1 MFPYSSFNYLAK
13 YNSKT
18 QAASSPAKIV
28 VDFVSVCSSA
38 YWKCAH
44 LWLGIFMTLRDWH
57 VRNGMQ
63 TYMHLLQA
71 LVPNT
76 NFVLYSS
83 EIENDPIVPF
93 HTSNL
98 TMLSGERLC
107 NLVIRLATN
116 AKKTNLKLDQK
127 AVLIR
132 NRSRME
138 YNFNSYLIVHSVRE
152 IGFVGIYLTIS
163 HPYECKDSVRY
174 ILYIFIIS

>member
-1 MFPYSSFNYLAK
+1 MFSYSSFNYLAK
-13 YNSKT
+13 YNSQT

-28 VDFVSVCSSA
+28 VDFVSVRSSA
-38 YWKCAH
+38 YRKCGH

-107 NLVIRLATN
+107 NLIIRLATN
-116 AKKTNLKLDQK
+116 AKKTTLKLDQK
-127 AVLIR
+127 AFLIR

-138 YNFNSYLIVHSVRE
+138 YNFNTCIYLIVHSVRE
-152 IGFVGIYLTIS
+152 IGFVGIYLAIS
-163 HPYECKDSVRY
+163 LTLWV
-174 ILYIFIIS
+174 